1 MGVSNCDFQ
10 IGNEYHNIHTED
22 NAHGGL
28 DAFHAKRLRDRIN
41 KEQAAH
47 AHEAGW
53 TDVK

>member
-10 IGNEYHNIHTED
+10 IGEEYHHSHTTSLIGGK
-22 NAHGGL
+22 NA
-28 DAFHAKRLRDRIN
+28 FEAKRLRDRIN